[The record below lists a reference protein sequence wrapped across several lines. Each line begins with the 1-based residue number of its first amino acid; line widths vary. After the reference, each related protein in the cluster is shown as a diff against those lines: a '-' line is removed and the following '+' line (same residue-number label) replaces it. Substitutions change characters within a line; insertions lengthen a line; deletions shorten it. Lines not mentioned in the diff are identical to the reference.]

1 MRRLISVAVVTAA
14 VMGLMVLWVTMPAGA
29 HDHLGRPPPQCPDG
43 QSSHPAH
50 DPNPTHCFN
59 GAKWVHIS
67 EIGIDDATITA
78 IKKQRHTYSQK
89 HLRRGTSVAPSAN
102 SLQAP
107 HGFHAD
113 AEHWLDYE
121 FRCIRSQTDGTTPGT
136 TPGTTTR
143 PENC

>member
-1 MRRLISVAVVTAA
+1 
-14 VMGLMVLWVTMPAGA
+14 MGLMVLWATMPADA
-29 HDHLGRPPPQCPDG
+29 QTPPYDPPECPPIGIDDKKTG
-43 QSSHPAH
+43 YPVG
-50 DPNPTHCFN
+50 NPTHCFD
-59 GAKWVHIS
+59 GAAGKWVTLAEAH
-67 EIGIDDATITA
+67 GIQHVESYD
-78 IKKQRHTYSQK
+78 QRHTYSQK
-89 HLRRGTSVAPSAN
+89 HSRRGTSVAPSAN

-136 TPGTTTR
+136 TPGTTTTTR